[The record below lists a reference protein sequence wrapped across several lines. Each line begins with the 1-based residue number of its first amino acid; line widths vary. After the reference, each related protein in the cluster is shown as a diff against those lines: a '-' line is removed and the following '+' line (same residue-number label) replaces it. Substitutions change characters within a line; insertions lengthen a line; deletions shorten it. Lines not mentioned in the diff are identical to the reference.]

1 MTQHAH
7 GTDAAGIVELDLNPA
22 DAPPGVTPPPGCWLG
37 TDNGI
42 VSTDGNVIMHQTVN
56 KTGGWF
62 TTTYA
67 GDANVYPLLLVN
79 GQPVVDPIT
88 GDNEVDTSGGPIA
101 TGHLT
106 TWFGDE
112 NNSVDPVTGVP
123 KVDVEHATVSFHG
136 TLTNGTAVNL
146 NGHFQFA
153 LHSGT
158 PQVMNANIS
167 C

>member
-37 TDNGI
+37 TTNGI
-42 VSTDGNVIMHQTVN
+42 VSTDGNAIQHQTIN

-67 GDANVYPLLLVN
+67 GDAAVYPLAMPI
-79 GQPVVDPIT
+79 QTDPNT
-88 GDNEVDTSGGPIA
+88 GDTLVDTSGGPIA

-112 NNSVDPVTGVP
+112 NNSVDPTTGIP

-136 TLTNGTAVNL
+136 TLTDGTPVSL
-146 NGHFQFA
+146 NAHFQFA
-153 LHSGT
+153 MHSGV
-158 PQVMNANIS
+158 PQVMNATVS